1 MLLFFH
7 FFRRKLLFV
16 CANLT
21 LIVYLF
27 LSNMWKQRLLMLHIH
42 RSTQSI
48 IKKISQKSSFVIVC
62 ITCVR
67 LFTLSMVKTSLA
79 FVSPPLKP
87 NHDHHQSDCLFSI
100 PFISRKQS
108 VRFWQEKKGRGENSI
123 PKRWEYVLPVMTN
136 RAGIFSPS
144 LRPPPS
150 LLIPLAR
157 TTPIQSINITHLV
170 AVGGKHVSSRF
181 FLKGQVATDGRA
193 GIPWRV
199 GNIVAGRDCGSNS
212 GGASPDGRGGA
223 VRQPEVTVWSQT
235 GLSKP
240 GWDSGRSLIQ

>member
-1 MLLFFH
+1 
-7 FFRRKLLFV
+7 
-16 CANLT
+16 
-21 LIVYLF
+21 
-27 LSNMWKQRLLMLHIH
+27 
-42 RSTQSI
+42 
-48 IKKISQKSSFVIVC
+48 
-62 ITCVR
+62 
-67 LFTLSMVKTSLA
+67 MVKTSLA

-100 PFISRKQS
+100 PYISRKQS
-108 VRFWQEKKGRGENSI
+108 VRFWQKKRPRREQYPEKMRLRPSRHDQ
-123 PKRWEYVLPVMTN
+123 PSRHLFS
-136 RAGIFSPS
+136 FSPPAS
-144 LRPPPS
+144 VSSHPS
-150 LLIPLAR
+150 CPNDANTIR
-157 TTPIQSINITHLV
+157 INITHLV
-170 AVGGKHVSSRF
+170 AAGGKHVSSR